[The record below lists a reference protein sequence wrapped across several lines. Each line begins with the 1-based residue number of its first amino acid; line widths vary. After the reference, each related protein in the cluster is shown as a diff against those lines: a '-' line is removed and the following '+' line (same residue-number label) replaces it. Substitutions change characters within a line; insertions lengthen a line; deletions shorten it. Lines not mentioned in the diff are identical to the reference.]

1 MDSTDRIALVMILA
15 VACLLG
21 GLLLGGY
28 RSQNLNHQCRMT
40 AIEAKIPS
48 AEIIQ
53 LCK

>member
-1 MDSTDRIALVMILA
+1 MDSTDISVLAFVLV
-15 VACLLG
+15 VAGLFA

>member
-1 MDSTDRIALVMILA
+1 MDSTDKITLAMILG
-15 VACLLG
+15 VVCLLG

-28 RSQNLNHQCRMT
+28 RSQNLSHQCRMA